1 MLSSATIDLCAL
13 GVGENGHIAFNDP
26 HVADFH
32 DRLVVKRVILDG
44 KCRLQQVGEG
54 HFPNLEAV
62 PKEAIT
68 LTCPTLMSAKNL
80 ICCAPEK
87 RKAEAIRNALQGP
100 LSEECPA
107 SLLVTHPGARIY
119 LDSESASLLS
129 GLPI

>member
-1 MLSSATIDLCAL
+1 M
-13 GVGENGHIAFNDP
+13 AFNDP

-32 DRLVVKRVILDG
+32 DPLVVKRVTLDR

-80 ICCAPEK
+80 ICCVPER
-87 RKAEAIRNALQGP
+87 RKAEAVRNTLQGP

-107 SLLVTHPGARIY
+107 SLLVTHSGARIY
-119 LDSESASLLS
+119 LDGESASLLN